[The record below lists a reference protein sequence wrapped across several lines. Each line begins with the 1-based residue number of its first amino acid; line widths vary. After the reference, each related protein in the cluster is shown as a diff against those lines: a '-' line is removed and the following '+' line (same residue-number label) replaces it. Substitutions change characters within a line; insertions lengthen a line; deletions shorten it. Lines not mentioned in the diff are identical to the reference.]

1 MGCSVYSVMADGT
14 TWYTLVVCGLF
25 YVLFPAQYDL
35 CMVQLTS
42 IKCLW
47 IYVQLN
53 TTTGNTVIVPPS
65 GWNVWQLVWYSRL
78 TWTTHT
84 YLAGEIPWSRRWF
97 THGEAQPLH
106 SGCADL
112 CEFPK
117 CGNLDCI
124 ISGSGGLRSRSPLI
138 LCSIIMMCDWCTEL
152 WVDMRQAGDAKQ
164 IWNTLLRMMF
174 LVHD

>member
-1 MGCSVYSVMADGT
+1 M
-14 TWYTLVVCGLF
+14 
-25 YVLFPAQYDL
+25 
-35 CMVQLTS
+35 
-42 IKCLW
+42 
-47 IYVQLN
+47 
-53 TTTGNTVIVPPS
+53 
-65 GWNVWQLVWYSRL
+65 
-78 TWTTHT
+78 
-84 YLAGEIPWSRRWF
+84 
-97 THGEAQPLH
+97 H

-164 IWNTLLRMMF
+164 IWNSLPVMMF
-174 LVHD
+174 FLYMTVELEGFVM